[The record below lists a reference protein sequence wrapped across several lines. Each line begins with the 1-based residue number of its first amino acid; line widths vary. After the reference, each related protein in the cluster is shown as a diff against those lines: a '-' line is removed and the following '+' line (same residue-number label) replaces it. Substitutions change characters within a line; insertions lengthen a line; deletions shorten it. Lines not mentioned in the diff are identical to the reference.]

1 MALANKKYEKFYA
14 TSGGGADEAS
24 SDTRT
29 AAADLWALDKADGNK
44 YLLEHPDFASLVYQL
59 QQMQD
64 ELDELR
70 RYITSA
76 ELLLPDTI
84 GDSLPTSDPRSSG
97 QLWNNRNVVTISRG

>member
-44 YLLEHPDFASLVYQL
+44 YLLYHPDFA
-59 QQMQD
+59 
-64 ELDELR
+64 
-70 RYITSA
+70 
-76 ELLLPDTI
+76 
-84 GDSLPTSDPRSSG
+84 
-97 QLWNNRNVVTISRG
+97 